1 MSGAKAEKRRLD
13 LLLVERGLSPSR
25 EKAQALI
32 LAGAVSVGASRAG
45 RASELVPVD
54 AEITCSAGSP
64 YVSRGGQKLAHALD
78 AFGVDPSGRVALD
91 AGASTGGFTDV
102 LLQRGARRVYAVDV
116 GYGQLAWSL
125 RNDPRV
131 VVMER
136 TNIRTVE
143 GLPERPE
150 LVTADLSFISIS
162 LVLERL
168 VHLSEPDAEYVLL
181 VKPQFEAGK
190 GQVGKGGVVRDP
202 AVHRRVLESVLE
214 RARGLELRVGGLTAS
229 PILGPAGNV
238 EFLLWLRS
246 GGGNG
251 EAEGAAPAGDG
262 IVDEALRQAAAVAGK
277 QVEG

>member
-1 MSGAKAEKRRLD
+1 MSSVKTEKRRLD

-25 EKAQALI
+25 EKAQALV
-32 LAGAVSVGASRAG
+32 LAGAVSVGASRAD
-45 RASELVPVD
+45 RAAALVPVD

-64 YVSRGGQKLAHALD
+64 YVSRGGRKLEHALD
-78 AFGVDPSGRVALD
+78 LFGVDASGRVALD

-102 LLQRGARRVYAVDV
+102 LLRRGATRVYAVDV
-116 GYGQLAWSL
+116 GYGQLAWPL

-136 TNIRTVE
+136 TNIRTLE
-143 GLPERPE
+143 ELPERPE
-150 LVTADLSFISIS
+150 LVTADLSFISLA

-168 VHLSEPDAEYVLL
+168 VHLAAPDAEYVLL

-190 GQVGKGGVVRDP
+190 GQVGKGGVVRNP
-202 AVHRRVLESVLE
+202 ATHRRVLESVLE
-214 RARGLELRVGGLTAS
+214 RARDLGLRAGGLTVS

-246 GGGNG
+246 HGESG
-251 EAEGAAPAGDG
+251 EAADAAVTQDG
-262 IVDEALRQAAAVAGK
+262 MVDEALHQAATVAGK